1 MIKYIS
7 NDQKCTVTDNL
18 ARFFHYTYIAVVLRK
33 QTNLIKYNS
42 LKASGLASV
51 KLEYNEFE
59 AQLQEL
65 EAGNQCNRPQ
75 FILLHCIFKKNSAS
89 KWRHWIWGQ
98 YSHQWTI
105 LAAAL
110 YLVLSTES

>member
-1 MIKYIS
+1 MIKYVS
-7 NDQKCTVTDNL
+7 NDEICSITDNL

-59 AQLQEL
+59 AQLREL
-65 EAGNQCNRPQ
+65 EAVGGC
-75 FILLHCIFKKNSAS
+75 FTVS
-89 KWRHWIWGQ
+89 
-98 YSHQWTI
+98 
-105 LAAAL
+105 
-110 YLVLSTES
+110 

>member
-65 EAGNQCNRPQ
+65 EAVGGC
-75 FILLHCIFKKNSAS
+75 FTVS
-89 KWRHWIWGQ
+89 
-98 YSHQWTI
+98 
-105 LAAAL
+105 
-110 YLVLSTES
+110 